1 MSKRMQTDVFWNNVR
16 KMAKF
21 ATQCNF
27 LKVKLQ
33 FLSPV
38 FEFVKIYYFIK
49 DSSIPSHV
57 EPNKAKMTYRCDPN
71 DLNNTNDPNDPNDP
85 KTPK

>member
-1 MSKRMQTDVFWNNVR
+1 MQTDVFWNNVR

-33 FLSPV
+33 FLSLV

-57 EPNKAKMTYRCDPN
+57 EPKKGIAEILKNCILKILHNGLAN
-71 DLNNTNDPNDPNDP
+71 HILVIEG
-85 KTPK
+85 